1 MASHMIQADYDSL
14 ATIARQFDQE
24 GQDVETLTRRIRL
37 LVEDLERGGWR
48 GMGARAF
55 YDEMYMDVL
64 PGLRALHD
72 ALYAA
77 SDAVT
82 QISGIVRNA
91 EEDAALNHDTHI

>member
-1 MASHMIQADYDSL
+1 MAFDRIQADYDALS
-14 ATIARQFDQE
+14 TIARQFDQE
-24 GQDVETLTRRIRL
+24 GQDIETLTRRIRL

-72 ALYAA
+72 ALYVA

-82 QISGIVRNA
+82 QITTIVKQA
-91 EEDAALNHDTHI
+91 EEEAAQRFK